1 MEIIFFVV
9 VGYIVMTMLAVRPV
23 GKSYMAGL
31 PTESEAR
38 CHAESRSG
46 RIKERW
52 PTKEYCLRCD
62 HEGCWRTDSIVHK
75 REDKTLAILGYSA
88 LWPIFLTAVLARK
101 YVLRVVPETAQEKQ
115 ARIDQMQKEIERLES
130 LTR

>member
-1 MEIIFFVV
+1 MEIIFFV

-31 PTESEAR
+31 PTESEAH

-46 RIKERW
+46 RLKEQW
-52 PTKEYCLRCD
+52 FSKEYCLQWDR
-62 HEGCWRTDSIVHK
+62 EGCWRTDPIVHK
-75 REDKTLAILGYSA
+75 RENKTLAILGYSA
-88 LWPIFLTAVLARK
+88 LWPIFLTAALARK